1 MNYVRP
7 TNQSFSTSKSIK
19 RTTKM
24 TETMRNQWAFAN
36 THKVSIQVNPQTGE
50 VRAQVKKR

>member
-19 RTTKM
+19 CTTKM